1 MIITSTRLKSI
12 LLSGAA
18 IGTLALPTTVFAQD
32 AAQDAENADTNV
44 IIVTASKRETTLQE
58 IPIAVSVTS
67 GEDIEDAQVR
77 DLIDLQTLVP
87 SLRVSQ
93 LQSSANTN
101 FIIRGFGNGANNPGI
116 EPSVGVFIDGVYR
129 SRSAAQ
135 IGDLPNIQRV
145 EVLRGPQSTLFGKNA
160 SAGIISIVT
169 ERPQFEFGGS
179 VEATYGNFN
188 ARILKADVTG
198 PISETLAFS
207 LAGNINKRDGY
218 ARDLNLGI
226 KFNDRDRWG
235 VRGQLLWE
243 PSADLSFR
251 LIGDYDKID
260 ENCCVAANVQENP
273 AITAALRAASGQAR
287 PIEAADPFSY
297 RVRNNIPSTNEI
309 ENYGVSLQGDWNIGA
324 LTVTSISAYREV
336 RSMTN
341 QDSDFTAADLIGQN
355 LANTSIDTFT
365 QELRVAS
372 DFDGPIN
379 FLLGGFYFDEKIAF
393 TNDLLFGRDFRGY
406 ANALAGGSIPVIESQ
421 ILNVPVGTFF
431 RQGQGIADEFAY
443 DNSAFSI
450 FGQVDFKPTDRL
462 TFTFGFN
469 YTEDKKSVR
478 SNVISTDPFSA
489 LDLTAIGSQ
498 VLSQT
503 AVATT
508 VGQALQLGRLANAA
522 EVGAF
527 AAAQPAVFG
536 QIQAGAAAFAAAN
549 RNLTPAQAR
558 ATGNPALVGNQLL
571 DLRSLQ
577 FLPPFLNFPNAV
589 ESGRTKDDD
598 FSYTIRANYE
608 ITDNLNIYA
617 TYATGF
623 KATSFNLSR
632 DSRPFPADFIPGSP
646 VNNPASSPI
655 RNAGLALPNLTTGSR
670 FAGPE
675 ESEVYEAGLKAQWPL
690 VAFNIAVFKQS
701 IKGFQSNVFTGTGFA
716 LANAGEQSTFGIEFD
731 GTVKPTD
738 GLNLFVAFTYLDPTY
753 DSFVN
758 SAVGDLTGTTPAGIP
773 ALSASMGGSYTYE
786 FSGGTTLSVRGDYS
800 YESDVQIAEGL
811 PGFGANAQAVA
822 RNFRRQVDLVSA
834 SATLALTNGF
844 EISIWG
850 RNLLDDRYVSTVFDS
865 VAQAGSISGYPSLPR
880 TYGGSVRF
888 KF

>member
-1 MIITSTRLKSI
+1 MKITTTHLKSM

-18 IGTLALPTTVFAQD
+18 LGMLAMPGVALAQD
-32 AAQDAENADTNV
+32 EAQEDDNVDSNV

-169 ERPQFEFGGS
+169 ERPEFEFGGS
-179 VEATYGNFN
+179 LEASYGNFD
-188 ARILKADVTG
+188 AIILRGDITG

-207 LAGNINKRDGY
+207 VAGNLNRRDGY

-226 KFNDRDRWG
+226 DFNDRDRYG

-243 PSADLSFR
+243 PSADLSLR

-260 ENCCVAANVQENP
+260 ENCCIAANVRENP
-273 AITAALRAASGQAR
+273 AITGALRLASGDAR
-287 PIEAADPFSY
+287 PIEAGLPFSFQ
-297 RVRNNIPSTNEI
+297 VRNNIPSTNVI
-309 ENYGVSLQGDWNIGA
+309 ENYGASLQGDWNIGA
-324 LTVTSISAYREV
+324 LTLTSISAYREV
-336 RSMTN
+336 RSTTN
-341 QDSDFTAADLIGQN
+341 QDSDFTSADLIGQN
-355 LANTSIDTFT
+355 LANTAIDTFT
-365 QELRVAS
+365 QELRIAS

-379 FLLGGFYFDEKIAF
+379 FLLGGFYIDEKIDF
-393 TNDLLFGRDFRGY
+393 TNDLLFGSDFRAF
-406 ANALAGGSIPVIESQ
+406 ANALGGGAIPVVEAS

-431 RQGQGIADEFAY
+431 RQGQGILDEFAFA
-443 DNSAFSI
+443 NQSFSI
-450 FGQVDFKPTDRL
+450 FGQVDFSPVDRL

-469 YTEDKKSVR
+469 YTEDKKQVR
-478 SNVISTDPFSA
+478 SNVVNTDPFSA
-489 LDLTAIGSQ
+489 LDLVGIGNTVITQ
-498 VLSQT
+498 QGI
-503 AVATT
+503 ATT
-508 VGQALQLGRLANAA
+508 VGRLLGLPGPATAA
-522 EVGAF
+522 QVGAF
-527 AAAQPAVFG
+527 AGANPAGFAQV
-536 QIQAGAAAFAAAN
+536 QAGSAAFARAN
-549 RNLTPAQAR
+549 NL
-558 ATGNPALVGNQLL
+558 NPAVNPLL
-571 DLRSLQ
+571 GLRGLQ

-589 ESGRTKDDD
+589 ESGRTKDEDL
-598 FSYTIRANYE
+598 SYTIRANYE
-608 ITDNLNIYA
+608 ITDNINVYA

-646 VNNPASSPI
+646 VNNPPASAI
-655 RNAGLALPNLTTGSR
+655 RTAGLALPNLTTGSR

-675 ESEVYEAGLKAQWPL
+675 ESEVYEVGLKAQWPL
-690 VAFNIAVFKQS
+690 VAFNIAVFQQS

-731 GTVKPTD
+731 GTVRPTQ
-738 GLNLFVAFTYLDPTY
+738 GLNFFVAFTYLDPTF
-753 DSFVN
+753 DDFPN
-758 SAVGDLTGTTPAGIP
+758 SAVGDLTGATPAGIP
-773 ALSASMGGSYTYE
+773 ALSASIGGAYTYE
-786 FSGGTTLSVRGDYS
+786 FAGGTKLSFRGDYS
-800 YESDVQIAEGL
+800 YESDVQILDGL
-811 PGFGANAQAVA
+811 PGFIQTSPAGV
-822 RNFRRQVDLVSA
+822 RNFQPALDAARPFRREIDLVSA
-834 SATLALTNGF
+834 SATLELTNGF
-844 EISIWG
+844 EISAWA
-850 RNLLDDRYVSTVFDS
+850 RNLLDDRYLTTIFDS
-865 VAQAGSISGYPSLPR
+865 VAQQGSISGYPSQPR
-880 TYGGSVRF
+880 TYGGTVRF

>member
-1 MIITSTRLKSI
+1 MIITDTRLKTI

-18 IGTLALPTTVFAQD
+18 LGSLAMPAAAFAQD
-32 AAQDAENADTNV
+32 AAQDAENADSNV

-101 FIIRGFGNGANNPGI
+101 FIIRGFGNGDNNPGI

-169 ERPQFEFGGS
+169 ERPQFEFGGQ

-188 ARILKADVTG
+188 ARILRGDITG

-218 ARDLNLGI
+218 ARDLNLGT
-226 KFNDRDRWG
+226 KFNNRDRWG

-251 LIGDYDKID
+251 VIGDYDKID
-260 ENCCVAANVQENP
+260 ENCCIAANVRENP

-287 PIEAADPFSY
+287 PLEAADPFSY

-309 ENYGVSLQGDWNIGA
+309 ENYGASLQGDWNVGA
-324 LTVTSISAYREV
+324 LTFTSITAYREV
-336 RSMTN
+336 RSTTN
-341 QDSDFTAADLIGQN
+341 QDSDLTSADLIGQN

-372 DFDGPIN
+372 DFDGPLN
-379 FLLGGFYFDEKIAF
+379 FLLGGFYFNEDIKF
-393 TNDLLFGRDFRGY
+393 TKDLLFGRDFRGY
-406 ANALAGGSIPVIESQ
+406 ASALIGPAVGGAAGVEALLG
-421 ILNVPVGTFF
+421 VPNNTFF
-431 RQGQGIADEFAY
+431 RQGQGIFDDFTY
-443 DNSAFSI
+443 GNDAFSL
-450 FGQVDFKPTDRL
+450 FGQFDLKPTDRL

-469 YTEDKKSVR
+469 YTEDKKRVR
-478 SNVISTDPFSA
+478 SNVVSTDPFSA
-489 LDLTAIGSQ
+489 LDFVAIGNTLITQ
-498 VLSQT
+498 QAT
-503 AVATT
+503 ATT
-508 VGQALQLGRLANAA
+508 VGQLLGLPGAANAA
-522 EVGAF
+522 QIGAF
-527 AAAQPAVFG
+527 AAANPAGFAQV
-536 QIQAGAAAFAAAN
+536 QQGAAAFARAN
-549 RNLTPAQAR
+549 NT
-558 ATGNPALVGNQLL
+558 NPAVNPLL
-571 DLRSLQ
+571 GLRALQ

-632 DSRPFPADFIPGSP
+632 DSRPFPTDFIPGSP
-646 VNNPASSPI
+646 VNNPAASPI

-675 ESEVYEAGLKAQWPL
+675 ESEVYEAGIKAQWPL
-690 VAFNIAVFKQS
+690 VAFNLTVFKQS
-701 IKGFQSNVFTGTGFA
+701 IRGFQSNVFTGTGFA
-716 LANAGEQSTFGIEFD
+716 LANAGKQSTFGIEFD
-731 GTVKPTD
+731 GSVRPTE
-738 GLNLFVAFTYLDPTY
+738 GLNLFVAFTYLDPKY
-753 DSFVN
+753 DSFLN
-758 SAVGDLTGTTPAGIP
+758 SAVGDLTGATPAGIP

-786 FSGGTTLSVRGDYS
+786 FAGGTKFTVRGDYA

-811 PGFGANAQAVA
+811 PGFIVTNANGTRNFQPALDIA
-822 RNFRRQVDLVSA
+822 RQFRRQTDLVNV
-834 SATLALTNGF
+834 SATLELTNGF
-844 EISIWG
+844 EISAWA
-850 RNLLDDRYVSTVFDS
+850 RNLLDDRFISTVFDS
-865 VAQAGSISGYPSLPR
+865 VAQSGSISGFPSLPR